1 MRIGTIAKL
10 AAVLMSCAAI
20 GAAAA
25 VVGSASSPSTTAAA
39 AATGKGHRG
48 AARLLRGHADLLRA
62 AFAARRAVHAEAVVP
77 KADGTFAT
85 LTFDRGK
92 VESVSGQDLK
102 ITEGTAK
109 ATYKTVT
116 LTIPADARVRVN
128 GARAALSDVK
138 AGQRVQVAQTPKATL
153 VVARGAG

>member
-10 AAVLMSCAAI
+10 AAVALSCAAI

-39 AATGKGHRG
+39 ASPAKHNHPAVRRFLRNHPGIRRG
-48 AARLLRGHADLLRA
+48 LLSV
-62 AFAARRAVHAEAVVP
+62 RRAVHAEAVVP

-85 LTFDRGK
+85 WTYDRGK
-92 VESVSGQDLK
+92 VLSVSGSDLT

-116 LTIPADARVRVN
+116 LTIPSGARVRVN
-128 GARAALSDVK
+128 GRKADLSALK
-138 AGQRVQVAQTPKATL
+138 AGQKVQVVQTPKLTL
-153 VVARGAG
+153 VAAHGG

>member
-25 VVGSASSPSTTAAA
+25 AVGSASSPSTTAAA
-39 AATGKGHRG
+39 AKGHRG
-48 AARLLRGHADLLRA
+48 TPRLLRGHPGLKRA
-62 AFAARRAVHAEAVVP
+62 AFAVRRAVHAEAVVP
-77 KADGTFAT
+77 RADGSFAT

-92 VESVSGQDLK
+92 VQSVSGQELK

-116 LTIPADARVRVN
+116 LTIPANARVRVN